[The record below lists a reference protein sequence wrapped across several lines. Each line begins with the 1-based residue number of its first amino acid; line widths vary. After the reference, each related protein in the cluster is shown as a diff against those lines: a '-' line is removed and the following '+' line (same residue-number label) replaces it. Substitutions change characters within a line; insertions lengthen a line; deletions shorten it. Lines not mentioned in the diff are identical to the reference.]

1 MWILIDF
8 MCNMN
13 IFELLQWWLINE
25 KIYAKNINAIQ
36 ALEFINIYMKI
47 KKKYYCERKLPCRIH
62 SKNPLNSQ
70 TSSTV
75 TQYKLKSKM
84 FFISD
89 DVFED

>member
-36 ALEFINIYMKI
+36 ALECINIYMKI
-47 KKKYYCERKLPCRIH
+47 KKNI
-62 SKNPLNSQ
+62 
-70 TSSTV
+70 TV
-75 TQYKLKSKM
+75 NVNCHVEFTQKIL
-84 FFISD
+84 
-89 DVFED
+89 